1 MTLAGLFYSL
11 LTALCWGTVP
21 VIYRRNMVQMP
32 FEKMNALRS
41 FGFLGAMV
49 VLVVLYAPH
58 SFLQVPLPVIGMIAA
73 ACLVG
78 NVLGDVLFMKSI
90 GLLGVGKASAITSI
104 SPLVVMVISFFW
116 LGESITSLGMA
127 GALAIIFGLNL
138 VRRTEGIQRRSP
150 EEANLRRGFL
160 LAVLTALCWGCSFP
174 VTKWIFTNT
183 SVDVASLN
191 FWRAA
196 SFVPFSWAFWLI
208 RASRI
213 PKTKRETPLF
223 TTTWGI
229 FLELLAAGAL
239 ALALGGFFLALA
251 LERAPASL
259 VSPLTSSYPLIA
271 AAWGILLFQ
280 ERLNKVQL
288 LGVCSIIGGSVVISL

>member
-49 VLVVLYAPH
+49 PLVAFYAPQ

-78 NVLGDVLFMKSI
+78 NVLGDVLYMKSI
-90 GLLGVGKASAITSI
+90 RLLGVGKASAITSI
-104 SPLVVMVISFFW
+104 SPLVVMVISVFW
-116 LGESITSLGMA
+116 LGERISLLGMA

-150 EEANLRRGFL
+150 EEANLRKGFL

-174 VTKWIFTNT
+174 VTKWILANT
-183 SVDVASLN
+183 AVDVASLN

-196 SFVPFSWAFWLI
+196 SFVPLSWAFWFL
-208 RASRI
+208 RALSI
-213 PKTKRETPLF
+213 PKAERATPLC
-223 TTTWGI
+223 TTTRGI

-259 VSPLTSSYPLIA
+259 VSPLTSSYPLVA
-271 AAWGILLFQ
+271 ATWGLLLFK
-280 ERLNKVQL
+280 ERLNRIQL
-288 LGVCSIIGGSVVISL
+288 FGVCSIIGGSVVISL

>member
-1 MTLAGLFYSL
+1 
-11 LTALCWGTVP
+11 
-21 VIYRRNMVQMP
+21 
-32 FEKMNALRS
+32 
-41 FGFLGAMV
+41 
-49 VLVVLYAPH
+49 
-58 SFLQVPLPVIGMIAA
+58 
-73 ACLVG
+73 
-78 NVLGDVLFMKSI
+78 
-90 GLLGVGKASAITSI
+90 
-104 SPLVVMVISFFW
+104 MVISVFW
-116 LGESITSLGMA
+116 LGESITPLGMG

-138 VRRTEGIQRRSP
+138 VRRTEGIQRCSP
-150 EEANLRRGFL
+150 EEANLRKGFL

-174 VTKWIFTNT
+174 VTKWILTNT

-196 SFVPFSWAFWLI
+196 SFVPFSWAFWLL

-223 TTTWGI
+223 TTTRGI

-271 AAWGILLFQ
+271 AAWGLVLFQ
-280 ERLNKVQL
+280 ERLNRIQL

>member
-1 MTLAGLFYSL
+1 VSMTGLFYSL
-11 LTALCWGTVP
+11 LTAFCWGTVP

-41 FGFLGAMV
+41 FGFLGAMAL
-49 VLVVLYAPH
+49 LVCVYASH
-58 SFLQVPLPVIGMIAA
+58 SFLKVPLHVIGMISL

-78 NVLGDVLFMKSI
+78 NVIGDVLFMKSI

-104 SPLVVMVISFFW
+104 SPLVVMVISVFW
-116 LGESITSLGMA
+116 LKESVTLLGAA

-150 EEANLRRGFL
+150 EEANLRKGFM

-174 VTKWIFTNT
+174 VTKWILTNT
-183 SVDVASLN
+183 DVDVVSLN

-196 SFVPFSWAFWLI
+196 SFVPFSWAFWLL
-208 RASRI
+208 RALGMPQRETSLFTASR
-213 PKTKRETPLF
+213 
-223 TTTWGI
+223 GI

-239 ALALGGFFLALA
+239 ALALGGFFLARA

-271 AAWGILLFQ
+271 AAWGVFLFQ
-280 ERLNKVQL
+280 ERLNRMQL
-288 LGVCSIIGGSVVISL
+288 AGVCAIIGGSVVISL